1 MDGWDWSHRVI
12 KCHFRFMLN
21 NEFLFEVIDTDRRI
35 LTVLETNS
43 IYELQPF
50 FRQGWITRELE
61 HSFFGTFIEIS
72 VTACYATLIWHS
84 RSQ

>member
-1 MDGWDWSHRVI
+1 MVGIGLHRVI

-21 NEFLFEVIDTDRRI
+21 NEFLFEVIDTDHKI

-61 HSFFGTFIEIS
+61 HSFLGTFIEIS

-84 RSQ
+84 RS